1 MNTIK
6 ERQLAYLSALKES
19 NIIQQAFLSL
29 PPAKLLYLT
38 LYLNPKKLKLRPYIY
53 QRIFLILV
61 SVVQMAKLCFM

>member
-1 MNTIK
+1 MHTIK

-53 QRIFLILV
+53 IYQ
-61 SVVQMAKLCFM
+61 